1 MLWRRW
7 WWWCLDGVHVMHYL
21 LPVHLAFSIQLL
33 YLQYA
38 TASDISFDIGSGA
51 ASQIIRE
58 AAHQLLSSPRSLY
71 LSFRTHRKPLLLP
84 LAYVKTYNRIS
95 YSNVS
100 VKFYPDTIRLKASS
114 VRINSK
120 SNITPNIW
128 PVSFGDETI
137 DVAVYVSCFIIDC
150 LSYYFT
156 TTAY

>member
-1 MLWRRW
+1 MPWRW
-7 WWWCLDGVHVMHYL
+7 SCSEGVHVMHYL
-21 LPVHLAFSIQLL
+21 LPVQLAFSIQLL
-33 YLQYA
+33 YLQYSFIR
-38 TASDISFDIGSGA
+38 ASDVSLDIGSGA
-51 ASQIIRE
+51 ASQLIRE

-84 LAYVKTYNRIS
+84 LAYIKTYNRIS
-95 YSNVS
+95 YSNVT

-137 DVAVYVSCFIIDC
+137 DFAVYVS
-150 LSYYFT
+150 
-156 TTAY
+156 